1 MEILPSAIYDK
12 KIQSYNII
20 MEMSLIDYYE
30 FIKSSML
37 DNDFQRNKVRSSKTI
52 YALLKQDLIA
62 GCVIPPIVLAM
73 NIDIAPEKRNDLEFV
88 KKTII
93 ENKKNI
99 FILDGLQRTF
109 TIQDICFDAEKG
121 NIDKLALDNLVRIE
135 IYLGLNKE
143 GVLYRMLTLNT
154 GQTPMNLRHQIEII
168 YSDLINAQNTSKFR
182 LIKDTESENLN
193 KLGYYKFSDA
203 IDSFTSFLEN
213 DYLQITRE
221 KLLSTIKSFDN
232 LSKLRNETDIF
243 GDLMSAYTTFV
254 DHVNKAIN
262 NRDIKSDISLGNQEN
277 LFGKDAYTI
286 FNKSQ
291 PLTGFGA
298 ALSRLIELET
308 YDNIK
313 DLINNINDTDL
324 VDEDNLYEGILNL
337 LVELNEIRISSKKI
351 GNSQRCFFYHF
362 FRIYFDRQGDYF
374 LSAIGSVKQARQAYD
389 RDN

>member
-1 MEILPSAIYDK
+1 MEILSSAIYDK

-20 MEMSLIDYYE
+20 MELSLIEYYE

-37 DNDFQRNKVRSSKTI
+37 DNEFQRNKVRSSKTI
-52 YALLKQDLIA
+52 YALLKQDLIT

-73 NIDIAPEKRNDLEFV
+73 NVNIDEEERNNLDLV
-88 KKTII
+88 KKIII
-93 ENKKNI
+93 ENKRNI

-109 TIQDICFDAEKG
+109 TIQDICIDVEKG
-121 NIDKLALDNLVRIE
+121 YIDKSALANPVRIE

-168 YSDLINAQNTSKFR
+168 YSDLINAQNESNFR

-193 KLGYYKFSDA
+193 KLGFYRFSDA
-203 IDSFTSFLEN
+203 IDAFTSFLEN

-232 LSKLRNETDIF
+232 LSKLRNEADLF
-243 GDLMSAYTTFV
+243 GDLMTVYTLFINKV
-254 DHVNKAIN
+254 VNARGDK
-262 NRDIKSDISLGNQEN
+262 DIKLDISRENQDN
-277 LFGKDAYTI
+277 LFGKNAYTI

-298 ALSRLIELET
+298 AISRLIELET
-308 YDNIK
+308 YERIK
-313 DLINNINDTDL
+313 DLISNIDL
-324 VDEDNLYEGILNL
+324 IDIDNLYEGILNL

-362 FRIYFDRQGDYF
+362 FRIYFDKRGDYF
-374 LSAIGSVKQARQAYD
+374 LSASASVKQARQAYD

>member
-1 MEILPSAIYDK
+1 MEILSSAIYDK
-12 KIQSYNII
+12 KIQSYNVI
-20 MEMSLIDYYE
+20 MEMSLIEYYE

-37 DNDFQRNKVRSSKTI
+37 DNEFQRNKVRSSKTI

-73 NIDIAPEKRNDLEFV
+73 NIGIEKEKREDLQYV
-88 KKTII
+88 KKII
-93 ENKKNI
+93 EENKDNI

-109 TIQDICFDAEKG
+109 TIQDICIDAEKEY
-121 NIDKLALDNLVRIE
+121 IDKSALNNPIRVE

-168 YSDLINAQNTSKFR
+168 YSDLINAQNTSDFS
-182 LIKDTESENLN
+182 LVKDTESANLN
-193 KLGYYKFSDA
+193 KIGFYKFSDA

-232 LSKLRNETDIF
+232 LSKLRNETDLF
-243 GDLMSAYTTFV
+243 GDLISTYTLFLRQV
-254 DHVNKAIN
+254 VNAIGVK
-262 NRDIKSDISLGNQEN
+262 DIVSDIPLGTKDN
-277 LFGKDAYTI
+277 LFGKDAFTI

-298 ALSRLIELET
+298 AISRLIEL
-308 YDNIK
+308 DAFMNVK
-313 DLINNINDTDL
+313 DLKNNISSLDL
-324 VDEDNLYEGILNL
+324 DDLYEGILNL
-337 LVELNEIRISSKKI
+337 LIELNDIRISSKKI
-351 GNSQRCFFYHF
+351 GNAQRCFFYHF
-362 FRIYFDRQGDYF
+362 FRIYFDKRGDYF
-374 LSAIGSVKQARQAYD
+374 LSAVTSVKQAKQAYD